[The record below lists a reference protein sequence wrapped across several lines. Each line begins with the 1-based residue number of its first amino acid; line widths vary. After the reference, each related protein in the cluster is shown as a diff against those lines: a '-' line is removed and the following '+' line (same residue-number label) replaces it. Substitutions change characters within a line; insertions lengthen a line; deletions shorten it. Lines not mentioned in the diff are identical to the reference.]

1 MTNFKHA
8 ERMSRRQVA
17 ERLTDVAYAL
27 VVRSP
32 AALQIDGQRVM
43 VPDAEELLVQWD
55 VGFADGR
62 LQLQMEMSWPG
73 SAHARGFMA
82 RTDGDERHQ
91 GAPRRVL
98 GGALPGQDGIVLLAG
113 AGAVEIE
120 VRLPAA
126 GAAPELRELLRV
138 AAEHDVAVA
147 ITRCR

>member
-62 LQLQMEMSWPG
+62 LQLQMEVSWPG
-73 SAHARGFMA
+73 SAHARGLVA
-82 RTDGDERHQ
+82 RS
-91 GAPRRVL
+91 ARR
-98 GGALPGQDGIVLLAG
+98 GS
-113 AGAVEIE
+113 
-120 VRLPAA
+120 PARRRPIH
-126 GAAPELRELLRV
+126 GRRP
-138 AAEHDVAVA
+138 
-147 ITRCR
+147 